1 MSSRFFLDANIF
13 LYTFDTSAP
22 RKAQIAQSLIDRA
35 IGTQS
40 GVISFQ
46 VVQEF
51 FSGAFKRTVSKLMTQ
66 GEAERYLH
74 NVFAPLLA
82 VHSSATL
89 YSEALRTYAVGGLS
103 WYDSLIVTAA
113 LQAKCSV
120 LYSEDMQHGRT
131 FGTLRIENPFL

>member
-1 MSSRFFLDANIF
+1 MKERYFLDTNIF
-13 LYTFDTSAP
+13 LYIFDPNAP
-22 RKAQIAQSLIDRA
+22 HKTTIAKSLIRTA
-35 IGTQS
+35 IATQK
-40 GVISFQ
+40 GVVSFQ

-51 FSGAFKRTVSKLMTQ
+51 FNVALKRIAQPMLPDDARV
-66 GEAERYLH
+66 YLDS
-74 NVFAPLLA
+74 VFAPLLA